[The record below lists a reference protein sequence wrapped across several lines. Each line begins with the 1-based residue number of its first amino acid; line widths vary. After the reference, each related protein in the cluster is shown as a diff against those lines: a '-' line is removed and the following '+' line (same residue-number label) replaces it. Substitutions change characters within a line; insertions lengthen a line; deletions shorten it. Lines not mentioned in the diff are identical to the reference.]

1 MADDLRLVRQQLT
14 LADGD
19 AFPAGSERW
28 REALCAAAAELNRQD
43 WTVRMPVT
51 DDFVVYAVDLE
62 LVDLDRNL
70 AACVPAQRLALLRD
84 RGLVR

>member
-1 MADDLRLVRQQLT
+1 
-14 LADGD
+14 
-19 AFPAGSERW
+19 
-28 REALCAAAAELNRQD
+28 
-43 WTVRMPVT
+43 MPVT

-84 RGLVR
+84 RGLLR